1 MGVPLVQIDTFQYHP
16 SGGVYPE
23 QLVGALVTEGI
34 RSEGGHLV
42 NAKGERFVNELD
54 TRDVVSSSIIKECEE
69 GRGVRT
75 PAGRLGVW
83 LDTPLLDV
91 EHGTGTLDKH
101 FPAMVRQ
108 YERYQVDIR
117 KDPVLIYP
125 TLHYQNGGVKI
136 DVKGETPA
144 HNLFVAGEAS
154 GGLHGR
160 NRLMG
165 NSLLDLMVFGKRAGQ
180 TAAERAKSSQTS
192 SCVIR
197 ADLTHGVASLYAT
210 SLEVNI
216 SLLCKEGLKEV
227 ETSILAKLSKT
238 QRTIMNIH
246 EFQAKQLFA
255 QFGIPVPKGKEIKN
269 ARAAE
274 KWAAALETSVYVV
287 KAQIHAGGRGKAGGV
302 KLTKNREEVPGL
314 AQELI
319 GKTLVTHQTGPKG
332 RKVRRLLIEE
342 GAGIEK
348 ELYLSLLVDRDS
360 GFPTFIASTEGG
372 MEIEEVAEHTPEKV
386 LKESIDPAVGF
397 QGYNGRNLAFGL
409 GLPDLEPAV
418 VKPFQQMLDNLYRLF
433 MEKNASLVEINPL
446 VITTDK
452 RLIALDGKVSFD
464 DNSLY
469 KHPDVQKFRDL
480 HEEEPLEIEA
490 GKNNL
495 NYVKLDGDIGCMV
508 NGAGLAMA
516 TMDVIKLAG
525 SEPANF
531 LDVGGGATKET
542 VAAGFRILL
551 KDKKVKGVFINIF
564 GGIVRCERIAHGVID
579 AAKEVGIKLPV
590 VVRLQGTNAEE
601 GRKLLAESGLKVE
614 GVADLWEAAQRIV
627 ALRKKKK

>member
-1 MGVPLVQIDTFQYHP
+1 
-16 SGGVYPE
+16 
-23 QLVGALVTEGI
+23 
-34 RSEGGHLV
+34 
-42 NAKGERFVNELD
+42 
-54 TRDVVSSSIIKECEE
+54 
-69 GRGVRT
+69 
-75 PAGRLGVW
+75 
-83 LDTPLLDV
+83 
-91 EHGTGTLDKH
+91 
-101 FPAMVRQ
+101 
-108 YERYQVDIR
+108 
-117 KDPVLIYP
+117 
-125 TLHYQNGGVKI
+125 
-136 DVKGETPA
+136 
-144 HNLFVAGEAS
+144 
-154 GGLHGR
+154 
-160 NRLMG
+160 
-165 NSLLDLMVFGKRAGQ
+165 
-180 TAAERAKSSQTS
+180 
-192 SCVIR
+192 
-197 ADLTHGVASLYAT
+197 
-210 SLEVNI
+210 
-216 SLLCKEGLKEV
+216 
-227 ETSILAKLSKT
+227 
-238 QRTIMNIH
+238 MNIH

-255 QFGIPVPKGKEIKN
+255 QFGILVPKGKEIKN
-269 ARAAE
+269 VRAAE
-274 KWAAALETSVYVV
+274 KWAAALDTPVYVV

-302 KLTKNREEVPGL
+302 KLTKNREEVPSL
-314 AQELI
+314 AQEIL

-342 GAGIEK
+342 GAGIAK

-372 MEIEEVAEHTPEKV
+372 MDIEEVAEHTPEKV

-397 QGYNGRNLAFGL
+397 QGYNGRNLAFAL

-418 VKPFQQMLDNLYRLF
+418 VKPFLQMLDNLYRLF

-452 RLIALDGKVSFD
+452 QLIALDGKVSID
-464 DNSLY
+464 DSALY
-469 KHPDVQKFRDL
+469 KHPDIQKFRDL

-490 GKNNL
+490 GTHNL

-564 GGIVRCERIAHGVID
+564 GGIVRCERIAHGVIE
-579 AAKEVGIKLPV
+579 AAKEVDIKLPV